1 MDIAQQMAQVRRQT
15 QQFNDNVRGMEFQ
28 IDNLRENLAQFG
40 VDLTNLEA
48 DEVLHQKVLLT
59 FKEISDTRNQEG
71 KAMLESVLN
80 WALSNI
86 PLEQR
91 YEASLQESV
100 RGTKKELSIVLRDM
114 DTGLVRNLKNQSGT
128 ALVQIISFL
137 MNIIV
142 IMLSN
147 SSRVML
153 LDECFSGL
161 QDQETITMFGEI
173 LVALARNEGFQFI
186 MVEHKSEL
194 SVVEGIT
201 AITAQLN
208 SYEDGVQFI
217 QAS

>member
-1 MDIAQQMAQVRRQT
+1 MNLTQQMQT
-15 QQFNDNVRGMEFQ
+15 IRLQAQQFNDEVRGVEFQ
-28 IDNLRENLAQFG
+28 CQNLRTALQEFER
-40 VDLTNLEA
+40 DLERLQA

-59 FKEISDTRNQEG
+59 YKEISDTRNQEG
-71 KAMLESVLN
+71 KEMLENVLN

-91 YEASLQESV
+91 YEASLNESV
-100 RGTKKELSIVLRDM
+100 RGTKKELAIVLRDM
-114 DTGLVRNLKNQSGT
+114 DTGRMRNLKNQSGT

-147 SSRVML
+147 SSRIMI

-173 LVALARNEGFQFI
+173 LVALSRNEGFQFI

-194 SVVEGIT
+194 HSVEGIT
-201 AITAQLN
+201 QINAQLDD
-208 SYEDGVQFI
+208 YETGVQFI
-217 QAS
+217 TQ